1 MPSRDALMLPDV
13 LTEGDN
19 LEMPPM
25 PDASF
30 LLSQIEDDSHLRK
43 RRAGSRDINLQ
54 EDFNGSQF
62 LQNSIENQNDDLALE
77 PMDDLDLGLDFGLD
91 LDDFNPKADRSLEVG
106 RDAPAARAVEEDVFS
121 ELDIQVPA
129 KDNLDHGERD
139 TSLNLDFGGGDNIR
153 MADDDGDVDMFNF
166 GDDVTALPPAPIIRP
181 GRISE
186 SPLSDM
192 DEHLAAEV
200 EAEHQR
206 NLNSAL
212 YEPEDETEQSVFR
225 NPAQRARRLR
235 LLQPDSVTT
244 IPNAEIK
251 EQQLS
256 HEKILRPQSFLPR
269 DPELLALIE
278 MQKNGGFVSNIM
290 GEGRSMGWAPELR
303 GMLSL
308 DAVRKTGELKRKR
321 DSGIADMDS
330 GDEQGPSKS
339 PRLDLGEEEDIG
351 AGLGGAGLDNP
362 NNTIGP
368 DGTIIEMAGDD
379 GFMVNMDDDHNAS
392 AGLDAQSPGPNFD
405 ETTAPLVHPADSGPV
420 SLGTKHAVH
429 LLRDRFGAEAANSPD
444 KRKKASVLFQDLLP
458 EATTSRAD
466 ATKMFFEVLVLA
478 TKDAVKVEQQEALL
492 GGPIRVRGKRGL
504 WGDWAEREAGGE
516 IAEEEAGPS
525 NGIEA
530 STAVAVAA

>member
-1 MPSRDALMLPDV
+1 MLPDV

-30 LLSQIEDDSHLRK
+30 LLSQIDDDSHLRK
-43 RRAGSRDINLQ
+43 RRAGSRDIVLQ

-62 LQNSIENQNDDLALE
+62 LQNSIENQNDELALQ
-77 PMDDLDLGLDFGLD
+77 PMDDVDLGLDYGFDLD

-106 RDAPAARAVEEDVFS
+106 RNAPAGRAMEEDIFS
-121 ELDIQVPA
+121 DLDIQRPA
-129 KDNLDHGERD
+129 KDIDHADRD
-139 TSLNLDFGGGDNIR
+139 PSLNFDFGG
-153 MADDDGDVDMFNF
+153 DDDIQMAYDEDVGIGNF
-166 GDDVTALPPAPIIRP
+166 GDVTALPLAPISRP
-181 GRISE
+181 NRISE
-186 SPLSDM
+186 SPLSDI
-192 DEHLAAEV
+192 DETLAAEV
-200 EAEHQR
+200 AAEHQR

-212 YEPEDETEQSVFR
+212 YEPEDDTEQSVFR
-225 NPAQRARRLR
+225 NPAQRARRQK
-235 LLQPDSVTT
+235 LLQPDSVTM
-244 IPNAEIK
+244 IPNAQIK
-251 EQQLS
+251 EQQEN
-256 HEKILRPQSFLPR
+256 HNKILRPQSFLPR

-339 PRLDLGEEEDIG
+339 PRLDLGEEEDLG
-351 AGLGGAGLDNP
+351 RGLGGAGLNNP

-379 GFMVNMDDDHNAS
+379 GFNNYDDHNAS
-392 AGLDAQSPGPNFD
+392 AGLDAQSPGPDFD
-405 ETTAPLVHPADSGPV
+405 QTTAPLVHPADSGPV

-458 EATTSRAD
+458 EATTTRAD

>member
-30 LLSQIEDDSHLRK
+30 LLSQMDDDPQLQKH
-43 RRAGSRDINLQ
+43 RAGSRDINLQ

-62 LQNSIENQNDDLALE
+62 LQNSIENQHDDLEL
-77 PMDDLDLGLDFGLD
+77 DDLDLGLDFGF
-91 LDDFNPKADRSLEVG
+91 DDPYNPKTDRTLEIG
-106 RDAPAARAVEEDVFS
+106 RDAPAARAVEDDVFS
-121 ELDIQVPA
+121 DLDIQVPA
-129 KDNLDHGERD
+129 KDTLDHGERD
-139 TSLNLDFGGGDNIR
+139 TSLNLDFGGEEDNIR

-186 SPLSDM
+186 SPLSDI
-192 DEHLAAEV
+192 DEHVAAEV
-200 EAEHQR
+200 EAEHQQTI
-206 NLNSAL
+206 NSAL
-212 YEPEDETEQSVFR
+212 YEPEDDTEQSVVR

-244 IPNAEIK
+244 LSNAQIK
-251 EQQLS
+251 EQQQS
-256 HEKILRPQSFLPR
+256 HDKILRPQSFLPR

-290 GEGRSMGWAPELR
+290 GEGRSLGWAPELR

-308 DAVRKTGELKRKR
+308 EAVRKTGELKRKR
-321 DSGIADMDS
+321 DSGIADMES

-339 PRLDLGEEEDIG
+339 PRLDLGEEEDLG
-351 AGLGGAGLDNP
+351 AGLRSAGLDNP

-379 GFMVNMDDDHNAS
+379 GFMMNMDDDHNAS
-392 AGLDAQSPGPNFD
+392 AGLDPQSPGANFD

-429 LLRDRFGAEAANSPD
+429 LLRDRFGAEAASSPD
-444 KRKKASVLFQDLLP
+444 KRKKASVFFQDLLP

-525 NGIEA
+525 NGLEA
-530 STAVAVAA
+530 SIPVAVTA